1 MGENEDR
8 EAMRLAVAKKR
19 VAYHVPGMDALPTR
33 RDLAYRATSGAELL
47 MDVYLPSPSGQ
58 NPPLVVLPMAYPD
71 PDARVRPQH
80 RAR

>member
-19 VAYHVPGMDALPTR
+19 VAYYVPGMDALPTR
-33 RDLAYRATSGAELL
+33 RDLAYRATSGARLL

-71 PDARVRPQH
+71 PTARVRAYGP
-80 RAR
+80 